1 MHGKNKGVKMMLGLT
16 CRKCEKKI
24 PILDG
29 SKKKKGIYI
38 VGLGFV
44 CQECREFEKVYN
56 LLMDYWEYIPE
67 DDRQK
72 LHKELEEILTN
83 REVRKGGL

>member
-1 MHGKNKGVKMMLGLT
+1 MT
-16 CRKCEKKI
+16 
-24 PILDG
+24 D
-29 SKKKKGIYI
+29 
-38 VGLGFV
+38 
-44 CQECREFEKVYN
+44 FEKVYN

-72 LHKELEEILTN
+72 LHKELEEILAN